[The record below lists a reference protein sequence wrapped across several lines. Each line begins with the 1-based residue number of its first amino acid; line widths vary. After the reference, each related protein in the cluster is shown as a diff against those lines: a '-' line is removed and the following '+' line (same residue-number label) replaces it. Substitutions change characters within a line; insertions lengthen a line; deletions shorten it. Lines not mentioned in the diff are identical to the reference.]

1 MSLKLNKFVPPD
13 HAHVKFDFEKGTP
26 VRVRN
31 RWGEVF
37 EGKVIY
43 AMSGLGRESGLELV
57 NVVKI
62 TPQIQ
67 PMRPIDFMR
76 FDQDELQTVAAI
88 GPSNIV
94 RFNRPIELIYR
105 VVMVDDAEKFDILE
119 AELLT
124 KKPTE
129 VGLYFCGLDVGRKG
143 ELYYIAVLILDTI
156 VIIDCEEMI
165 SHYERYLGRL
175 DVLLFSN
182 EDIVKVAFNSRHI
195 ADYLYHFESIYLKN
209 IFDIQVTEFYLW
221 ARGQPANQLKQTSSD
236 LKYKRLNECMEE
248 FLDPAHL
255 VEEELAAL
263 REFEGKE
270 FTETTHPM
278 VNSPFVDKSAQKWV
292 ILQVKHLLRLREAMM
307 KRMFELLTDVTTA
320 NVSDHVACR
329 PFDTRYDIS
338 DELAI
343 PPTVVKKLIP
353 SPGGSGASNRSTP
366 DDQASFNNQA
376 TADTETAVDVEA
388 DSTTVDEATASGSN
402 GSPTP

>member
-1 MSLKLNKFVPPD
+1 MSLKFNKYVRPD
-13 HAHVKFDFEKGTP
+13 HCQVIFDFEKGTP
-26 VRVRN
+26 VRVRT
-31 RWGEVF
+31 RVGGVF
-37 EGKVIY
+37 EGKVTY
-43 AMSGLGRESGLELV
+43 TMSSIGRTTGLELV
-57 NVVKI
+57 NVVMI

-67 PMRPIDFMR
+67 PMKLINFMR
-76 FDQDELQTVAAI
+76 FEENELATVAAI

-94 RFNRPIELIYR
+94 RFDRSIELIHR
-105 VVMVDDAEKFDILE
+105 VVMVDDAEKFDTLE

-129 VGLYFCGLDVGRKG
+129 VGLYFCGLDVGRRA
-143 ELYYIAVLILDTI
+143 ELYYIAMYILDTI
-156 VIIDCEEMI
+156 VIIDCDEMI
-165 SHYERYLGRL
+165 SEYESYLGRL

-195 ADYLYHFESIYLKN
+195 ADWLYHFESIYLKN
-209 IFDIQVTEFYLW
+209 IFDIQVTELYLW
-221 ARGQPANQLKQTSSD
+221 ARGHPANQLKPISSN
-236 LKYKRLNECMEE
+236 LKYKRLSECMEE
-248 FLDPAHL
+248 FLDPVHL
-255 VEEELAAL
+255 VKEELVAL
-263 REFEGKE
+263 REFEGQE
-270 FTETTHPM
+270 FTDITHPM
-278 VNSPFVDKSAQKWV
+278 VNRPFVDKRAQKWV
-292 ILQVKHLLRLREAMM
+292 ILEVKHLLRLREAMM